1 MIIFKKGFFMI
12 NRKELKASAKQQLK
26 GNVLTHFALTLV
38 MGLIL
43 GATSIS
49 LVAPFILSGP
59 ILLGITMFLL
69 EVARKGDGEFETGFN
84 GFKNFGPALV
94 AYLLTTIFIALWSL
108 LLVIPG
114 IVATF
119 SYSMT
124 FYILADNPGMSG
136 SEAIKKSKQ
145 MMKGHKWELFCLGL
159 SFIGWILLG
168 IITLGIG
175 FLWIGPYMCTAYAHF
190 YEYVKEEFEGKRN

>member
-26 GNVLTHFALTLV
+26 GNVLTFFALTLV

-49 LVAPFILSGP
+49 LVAPLIISGP

-145 MMKGHKWELFCLGL
+145 MMKGHKWELFVLLL
-159 SFIGWILLG
+159 SFFWWYVLCG
-168 IITLGIG
+168 ITFGIAY
-175 FLWIGPYMCTAYAHF
+175 IYVVPYINVTMTNF
-190 YEYVKEEFEGKRN
+190 YEKIKLETSNN

>member
-26 GNVLTHFALTLV
+26 GNVLTFFALTLV

-49 LVAPFILSGP
+49 VVAPFILSGP

-94 AYLLTTIFIALWSL
+94 AYLF
-108 LLVIPG
+108 
-114 IVATF
+114 
-119 SYSMT
+119 
-124 FYILADNPGMSG
+124 
-136 SEAIKKSKQ
+136 
-145 MMKGHKWELFCLGL
+145 
-159 SFIGWILLG
+159 
-168 IITLGIG
+168 
-175 FLWIGPYMCTAYAHF
+175 
-190 YEYVKEEFEGKRN
+190 